1 MHNIFSTH
9 SKRNYCFI
17 WGICPRGRIRE
28 FLQSIVYYSLIA
40 DELFGSYVN
49 KELLLLSLRFLQNIG
64 KNVIVQE
71 SLLDSVQHLTFR
83 QQKKILQSVY
93 QICQTSI
100 KLRFETVVN
109 NPMSASSRSSDNKGT
124 QSHIKNLQPKAAYTL
139 CQNHIL
145 NQAIANVCKNSPIQR
160 FMTSLTVA
168 RNFLDTSSR
177 RQQYFEHFINLFKKY
192 LFFSE
197 SNHSRQK
204 NTKLMT
210 QSTSCAGQFISL

>member
-1 MHNIFSTH
+1 MPKKSKCPKMSRGVGYNPNQEIKFKLNRHILRWIIEATILRAEQKILLSSLREHSEKNSNPNECRQRPPNKGSFLAIIKCFSKHEKTSQKLFLTALVMHNIFSTH

-49 KELLLLSLRFLQNIG
+49 KKLLLLSLRFLQNIG

-93 QICQTSI
+93 QIC
-100 KLRFETVVN
+100 
-109 NPMSASSRSSDNKGT
+109 
-124 QSHIKNLQPKAAYTL
+124 
-139 CQNHIL
+139 
-145 NQAIANVCKNSPIQR
+145 
-160 FMTSLTVA
+160 
-168 RNFLDTSSR
+168 
-177 RQQYFEHFINLFKKY
+177 
-192 LFFSE
+192 
-197 SNHSRQK
+197 
-204 NTKLMT
+204 
-210 QSTSCAGQFISL
+210 